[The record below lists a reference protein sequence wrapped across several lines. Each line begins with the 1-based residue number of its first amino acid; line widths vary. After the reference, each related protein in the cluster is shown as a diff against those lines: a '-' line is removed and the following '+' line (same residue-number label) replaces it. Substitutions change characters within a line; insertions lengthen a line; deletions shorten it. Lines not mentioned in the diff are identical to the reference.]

1 MQAAVSRI
9 FKISILAALE
19 SYEIVRVF
27 LDPAQ
32 SPGQS

>member
-9 FKISILAALE
+9 FKINIVAALE
-19 SYEIVRVF
+19 SDEIVRVF
-27 LDPAQ
+27 PDPAQ